1 MQLAQRLYEGVD
13 MDGEAEG
20 LITYMRTD
28 GVQIVPEAIAAV
40 RGLLTKLYGARYV
53 PPFTREYETKA
64 KNAQEAHEAIRP
76 TDFSKDPDKVARYL
90 DDDAYKLYK
99 LIWQRTLASQASS
112 AEIERTIADID
123 VAGSDGKQYGVRAS
137 GSVIRFDGFLK
148 IYEEGVDDAIGDDGA
163 LPPLT
168 KGDALDLR
176 KIEAKQHFTEP
187 PPRYS
192 EATLIK
198 KMEELGIGR
207 PSTYATTLNVL
218 RDREYVRLDKKRL
231 YPEDKG
237 RLVTAFLESFFRRY
251 VEYDF
256 TADLEEK
263 LDRISAGELEWKD
276 VLRDFW
282 REFIAAVNDIGDL
295 RITEVLDALNDLLG
309 PHIFPDQ
316 GEGTDPRACPSCAV
330 GRLSLKVGKFG
341 AFIGCSNYPD
351 CRYTRQLADINGEKA
366 SLAEG
371 KVLGTDPETG
381 LDVSVRTGR
390 FGPYVQLGEQN
401 GGEKPKRASIPK
413 GTDPEN
419 LDLAH
424 ALALLSLPREVGLHP
439 ETGKPITAGFGRFGP
454 YIQHDGKYASLGTPE
469 EVFEVGLNRAVSL
482 LAEKAASSRARRG
495 ANVIKELG
503 EHPEL
508 GGKVQVLTGRYGP
521 YVKHGKVNATLPKDR
536 EPEQV
541 TLEEAVELIAA
552 RAAKGP
558 AKKKAAKK
566 PSARKSAKTEKKET
580 VEETAS

>member
-1 MQLAQRLYEGVD
+1 
-13 MDGEAEG
+13 
-20 LITYMRTD
+20 
-28 GVQIVPEAIAAV
+28 
-40 RGLLTKLYGARYV
+40 
-53 PPFTREYETKA
+53 
-64 KNAQEAHEAIRP
+64 
-76 TDFSKDPDKVARYL
+76 
-90 DDDAYKLYK
+90 
-99 LIWQRTLASQASS
+99 
-112 AEIERTIADID
+112 
-123 VAGSDGKQYGVRAS
+123 
-137 GSVIRFDGFLK
+137 
-148 IYEEGVDDAIGDDGA
+148 
-163 LPPLT
+163 
-168 KGDALDLR
+168 
-176 KIEAKQHFTEP
+176 
-187 PPRYS
+187 
-192 EATLIK
+192 
-198 KMEELGIGR
+198 
-207 PSTYATTLNVL
+207 VL

-309 PHIFPDQ
+309 PHIFPDT
-316 GEGTDPRACPSCAV
+316 GPGTDPRACPSCGI

-351 CRYTRQLADINGEKA
+351 CRYTRQLADTNGEKA

-371 KVLGTDPETG
+371 KVLGTDPESG
-381 LDVSVRTGR
+381 LEVTLRTGR

-413 GTDPEN
+413 GTDPEG
-419 LDLAH
+419 LDLKH
-424 ALALLSLPREVGLHP
+424 ALALLSLPREIGLHP

-454 YIQHDGKYASLGTPE
+454 YIQHDGKYASLGGTE

-495 ANVIKELG
+495 PNVIKELG

-521 YVKHGKVNATLPKDR
+521 YVKHGKINATLPRDR

-541 TLEEAVELIAA
+541 TLEEAVALIAA
-552 RAAKGP
+552 KSAKGP
-558 AKKKAAKK
+558 AKKKPAKK
-566 PSARKSAKTEKKET
+566 AARKTDKSNKET
-580 VEETAS
+580 VEETAG